1 MIEQRQEHENVLLLD
16 TGDALVGGG
25 RVGDDTQGLAI
36 VLGMG
41 LMGYDAMALGP
52 KELSLGS
59 AILEQRMTQAE
70 EQGMPMLSANVVR
83 AGTDE
88 AVAPAHKIIDVKGI
102 KIAVIGLTRYP
113 DPDEAVTD
121 FQVLDPTPAL
131 QEAVSEVADEVD
143 TVIVLTNLDQWTA
156 TALAMATPGID
167 LMIAARPDEVPDNYG
182 LAPETGTIVVV
193 ADKVAYDKVHGAY
206 MGRRVGTLQ
215 VELQSDGS
223 LANPSWDTVAMSY
236 KYDNDPLM
244 TQLLDNFR

>member
-1 MIEQRQEHENVLLLD
+1 MLLD
-16 TGDALVGGG
+16 TGDALVGG
-25 RVGDDTQGLAI
+25 VGTVGEDTEGLAI

-59 AILEQRMTQAE
+59 AVLQQRMSQAE

-88 AVAPAHKIIDVKGI
+88 QVAPAYKTIDVAGHQ
-102 KIAVIGLTRYP
+102 IAVVGLTRYP
-113 DPDEAVTD
+113 DPDETVTD
-121 FQVLDPTPAL
+121 FQVLDPAPAL
-131 QEAVSEVADEVD
+131 AGAIAELEEEVD
-143 TVIVLTNLDQWTA
+143 TIIVITNIDRWTA
-156 TALAMATPGID
+156 TALAMTTPGID

-182 LAPETGTIVVV
+182 LAPETATIVVV

-206 MGRRVGTLQ
+206 MGRRVGTLE
-215 VELQSDGS
+215 VDLQPDGS
-223 LANPSWDTVAMSY
+223 LANPVWDTVAMTY